1 MKRNI
6 FTPADILL
14 PAGGDFTLW
23 STVACDQ
30 FTSDPEYWDQV
41 ALQVGDSPST
51 LHMMLPEAWLNRA
64 GADEA
69 PAKINA
75 TMKRYLESGVFQTV
89 KDAYIYVERSFADG
103 TLRRG
108 LVGAIDLNEFDYS
121 DDSMSLV
128 HGTEHTVPER
138 LPARVEIRKQ
148 ASLEMPHIMLFIDDR
163 EDAVMASAAKGAQAP
178 LYDFDLMC
186 GGGHLKGSP
195 ITGFNAMLVTAVLD
209 ELTDKDLLEQK
220 YGFSQGAM
228 VYAVGDGNHS
238 LAAAK
243 KCWEEIAQTLTAEE
257 RETHPARYALV
268 ELVNIHDAGVTL
280 HPIHRAVFGID
291 AADFVQQ
298 ADSALFSATGTPVTL
313 VTERGSVTK
322 YVSDE
327 SIGMVI
333 EDVDAF
339 CQEYAKAHSAVVDYI
354 HGDAEAAQYGAG
366 KGNAAILLPGMEKQ
380 ELFTSVMD
388 TGVFCKKSFSI
399 GEASEKRY
407 YMECRKIQA

>member
-14 PAGGDFTLW
+14 PAGGDFTRW

-30 FTSDPEYWDQV
+30 FTSDPAYWDEV
-41 ALQVGDSPST
+41 SRLVGDAPST
-51 LHMMLPEAWLNRA
+51 LNLMLPEAWLSRP
-64 GADEA
+64 EA
-69 PAKINA
+69 EDAPERINA
-75 TMKRYLESGVFQTV
+75 TMAEYLANGVFTCL
-89 KDAYIYVERSFADG
+89 KDSYMYVERTFSDG

-108 LVGAIDLNEFDYS
+108 LVGAIDLDAFDYS
-121 DDSMSLV
+121 EDSMSLV
-128 HGTEHTVPER
+128 HSTEHTVAER

-148 ASLEMPHIMLFIDDR
+148 APLEMPHIMLFIDDR
-163 EDAVMASAAKGAQAP
+163 EDAVMNLAAKGAQAP
-178 LYDFDLMC
+178 AYDFDLMC
-186 GGGHLKGSP
+186 GGGHLKGCP
-195 ITGFNAMLVTAVLD
+195 ITGFNAMLVTAMLD
-209 ELTDKDLLEQK
+209 ELTDKDVLEKK

-243 KCWEEIAQTLTAEE
+243 KCWEELAQSLTAKE
-257 RETHPARYALV
+257 RETHPARFALV
-268 ELVNIHDAGVTL
+268 ELVNIHDSGVTL
-280 HPIHRAVFGID
+280 HPIHRVLFGVD
-291 AADFVQQ
+291 AADFVR
-298 ADSALFSATGTPVTL
+298 AAEDELFSGQGTPVTL
-313 VTERGSVTK
+313 VTAQGSCTK
-322 YVSDE
+322 FVSDG

-339 CQEYAKAHSAVVDYI
+339 CQKYAKAHGATVDYI
-354 HGDAEAAQYGAG
+354 HGDAEAEQYGA
-366 KGNAAILLPGMEKQ
+366 KSGNAAILLPGMEKQ

-407 YMECRKIQA
+407 YMECRKIQP